1 VATRSLDTAAESA
14 DGGVR
19 ARREPVWRR
28 AALHPLVVG
37 LGYALV
43 SGLAL
48 LWGTTLGRFR
58 VFRHEGLIVCHG
70 LPRWAFGR
78 GGTTLG
84 SVYLTDSAIS
94 ARVLEHESVHRAQ
107 WRRYGLALIPL
118 YVAAGRDPHHNRFE
132 IAAGLESG
140 GYS

>member
-1 VATRSLDTAAESA
+1 VATRSLDAAEESA
-14 DGGVR
+14 NPCVP

-48 LWGTTLGRFR
+48 MWGTALGGFR
-58 VFRHEGLIVCHG
+58 VFRHEGLVVCHG

-84 SVYLTDSAIS
+84 GVYLTDTAIS
-94 ARVLEHESVHRAQ
+94 RRVLEHESVHRAQ

-132 IAAGLESG
+132 IAAGLDLG